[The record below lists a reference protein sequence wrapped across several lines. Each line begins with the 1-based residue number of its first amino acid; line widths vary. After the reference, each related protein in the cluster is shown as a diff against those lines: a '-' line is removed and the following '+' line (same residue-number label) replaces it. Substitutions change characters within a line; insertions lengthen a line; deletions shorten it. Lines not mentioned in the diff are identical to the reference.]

1 MLPTMEQAEQWVH
14 DAPSSNPAGAQL
26 ALWMTTSELV
36 DVGMVDS
43 QEDKAEKFTSWL
55 WAACALLKA
64 QNKRIV
70 LTDYPAQEV
79 PWHVLGMQLT
89 AAACVGNV
97 ASACGE
103 LLKWCDKNGV
113 PLCEAMEGL

>member
-1 MLPTMEQAEQWVH
+1 MLPTMEQADEWVRRAPVRS
-14 DAPSSNPAGAQL
+14 DAEAQVSLWYETPRITLSGMDAVEWSAPLL
-26 ALWMTTSELV
+26 ALWLN
-36 DVGMVDS
+36 
-43 QEDKAEKFTSWL
+43 
-55 WAACALLKA
+55 AACSLLKA
-64 QNKRIV
+64 QNKRII

-89 AAACVGNV
+89 LAASVGQV
-97 ASACGE
+97 GPACGE